1 MKKRGKAIALLFIIL
16 ILTAVVTSVDFNN
29 LDTPDYE
36 FSETNSYYI
45 IEFQEEPLIVKE
57 TELNDLADKNEKIIS
72 ESSSINPLKYG
83 YMLFSTRKKDVP
95 EKVEEHEEEIV
106 SEQSNIKDKIR
117 EKLSKS
123 PRVVSE
129 YKNVL
134 NGVVYFTPELPGR
147 YRFDI
152 KEFNMIIGTT
162 QADAVVFAKPGFA
175 FPLADLLSSEIVE
188 EVYKE
193 TKTEQVQVPLEKDKM
208 IYKPTTIFKK
218 DNKIKLEKNL
228 LIHTC
233 VLVIISIGSVI
244 FVLITRKKK

>member
-1 MKKRGKAIALLFIIL
+1 MPPGPGMRPGFTINVANLY
-16 ILTAVVTSVDFNN
+16 VDQQSRIMIS
-29 LDTPDYE
+29 P
-36 FSETNSYYI
+36 
-45 IEFQEEPLIVKE
+45 
-57 TELNDLADKNEKIIS
+57 ADKKVKII
-72 ESSSINPLKYG
+72 
-83 YMLFSTRKKDVP
+83 
-95 EKVEEHEEEIV
+95 V
-106 SEQSNIKDKIR
+106 SYLDEGVWNYLTTI
-117 EKLSKS
+117 EA
-123 PRVVSE
+123 
-129 YKNVL
+129 L

-233 VLVIISIGSVI
+233 VLVLISIGSVI